1 MTIGDSVTTIGDEAF
16 YNCYRLTSV
25 TIPDSVTTIGYAAF
39 YGCSSL
45 KTVYCKRSTPPT
57 GGYNMFY
64 GNASDR
70 KIYVPAGSGA
80 DYKEKQYWSTYKDYI
95 YESSSL

>member
-1 MTIGDSVTTIGDEAF
+1 
-16 YNCYRLTSV
+16 
-25 TIPDSVTTIGYAAF
+25 
-39 YGCSSL
+39 
-45 KTVYCKRSTPPT
+45 
-57 GGYNMFY
+57 MFDY
-64 GNASDR
+64 NASDR